1 MCAMTLDDL
10 YYLPIRVNI
19 NRKCI
24 NGIKFRLWNLIL
36 FAVKANI
43 QMIFEMPIELVL
55 HRVNPIRSVDSI
67 GHMYVYV
74 LCMSIVIR

>member
-24 NGIKFRLWNLIL
+24 NGIKFRLWNLIS
-36 FAVKANI
+36 FAEMANI
-43 QMIFEMPIELVL
+43 QMIFEMPNKLVL
-55 HRVNPIRSVDSI
+55 HRVNPIRLVDSI
-67 GHMYVYV
+67 GYICICIVYV
-74 LCMSIVIR
+74 DSD